1 MAKYLEIIKTLLAQ
15 FQTIKIEQVGRDLN
29 SQVYALTGLAS
40 VFEGENGQIITM
52 DLISVPNNEINQ
64 KSILSNI
71 ELGPNWIDPI
81 ADFLH

>member
-40 VFEGENGQIITM
+40 VFEGENGRIITM